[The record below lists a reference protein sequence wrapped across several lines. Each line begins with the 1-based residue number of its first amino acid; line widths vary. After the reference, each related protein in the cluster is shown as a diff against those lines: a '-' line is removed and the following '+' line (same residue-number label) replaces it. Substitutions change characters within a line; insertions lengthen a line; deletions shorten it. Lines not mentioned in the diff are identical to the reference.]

1 MKITKRQLRKIIRET
16 SANKHLL
23 SEQNWE
29 EEAAKLDDE
38 EQAGEIRTIGDLKK
52 LIKQAQAKKR
62 GEKAKENIKG
72 ALKDAVVDEIL
83 GKIPFAGTAKSLF
96 DFVKSSYDLPDESR
110 TGTALDHL
118 DVDDDVAKIVD
129 DPIENAFLAA
139 FGEKLDGM
147 DDTTDL
153 ETLNMTKNL
162 SDYMKGKF
170 NDRTVAG
177 FAEGKLMRITKRQL
191 RRIIREEKSRL
202 VEDSI
207 DSELDHLRK
216 NIDDDKDHIDNLE
229 KDIEDDREEMKRA
242 HDDERKKNES
252 HYRGMLKRQLRR
264 IVRESCALSDASSEA
279 ALEVHVSP
287 DVPSPEDYSAVRSF
301 LVQNPDLVDLGLSL
315 VMDATGA
322 SCERSTAQ
330 GVIDHLQDMLS
341 VESYEEPVIIDS
353 LIDTGYSPEDALNLS
368 Y

>member
-23 SEQNWE
+23 SEKNWE

-38 EQAGEIRTIGDLKK
+38 EQSGEIRTIGDLKN

-177 FAEGKLMRITKRQL
+177 FTEGKRVKITKRRL
-191 RRIIREEKSRL
+191 RRIILEVMADTYQSHTLEPAVGDAIVNVNPSCKHVGSRGTVVS
-202 VEDSI
+202 VEDLPG
-207 DSELDHLRK
+207 DSGKTVDYRCTNSGNNWSKGDVLTKTLDQLAPLVVDK
-216 NIDDDKDHIDNLE
+216 N
-229 KDIEDDREEMKRA
+229 
-242 HDDERKKNES
+242 
-252 HYRGMLKRQLRR
+252 
-264 IVRESCALSDASSEA
+264 
-279 ALEVHVSP
+279 
-287 DVPSPEDYSAVRSF
+287 
-301 LVQNPDLVDLGLSL
+301 
-315 VMDATGA
+315 
-322 SCERSTAQ
+322 
-330 GVIDHLQDMLS
+330 
-341 VESYEEPVIIDS
+341 
-353 LIDTGYSPEDALNLS
+353 
-368 Y
+368 